1 MAGEYLAMYLTVQ
14 FDITE
19 SSISVPIRL
28 FAESIHRLN
37 EGIRDE
43 AWFTTMAEAQE
54 AMKRVVNSNPFRIFV
69 LFDAFVP
76 ERNVILKRK
85 DAQANMT
92 RMHRRLSQFFA
103 PPAAPVIGP
112 SSLSSMELRFGM
124 KTVDSPY
131 PGSFVEARNF
141 KGEAFSL
148 EARMPRVDMRT
159 LVIAGKLVVV
169 LFFHDLGNQ
178 SFFGRL

>member
-1 MAGEYLAMYLTVQ
+1 MAGEYLAMYLTVK

-19 SSISVPIRL
+19 SSICVPIRL

-43 AWFTTMAEAQE
+43 AYFTTMAEAQE
-54 AMKRVVNSNPFRIFV
+54 AMRRVVNSNPFRIFV

-76 ERNVILKRK
+76 ERAVILKRK

-92 RMHRRLSQFFA
+92 RMYRRLSQFFA

-112 SSLSSMELRFGM
+112 SSLASMSLRFGM
-124 KTVDSPY
+124 KTVDTPY
-131 PGSFVEARNF
+131 PESFALPQNF

-148 EARMPRVDMRT
+148 DTGIPRVDMRT
-159 LVIAGKLVVV
+159 LVVAGKLVVV
-169 LFFHDLGNQ
+169 LCFHDLGNQ